1 MSGLFLAI
9 VLALI
14 LVLAE
19 SYSNIPRNNAALT
32 ATKNL
37 IVSNS
42 GWRSVSK
49 SSSGSRLYAAA
60 PEAPKKGPPPRK
72 APKDDVIQVIIQTVW
87 KKMSR

>member
-1 MSGLFLAI
+1 MSSLFLAI

-19 SYSNIPRNNAALT
+19 SYSNIPRISTVT
-32 ATKNL
+32 AGSKNL
-37 IVSNS
+37 IINNN
-42 GWRSVSK
+42 GWANVCR

-72 APKDDVIQVIIQTVW
+72 APKDDVIQV
-87 KKMSR
+87 